1 MTPTAIDHVVLYAAD
16 VDETA
21 AFYERCGM
29 TRETF
34 AGGRVAVT
42 FGDAKINLHRAGDE
56 YVPHARAPT
65 SGAADFCLLVDET
78 TSEVVEHLECE
89 GIAVVE
95 GPVEKTGARG
105 PMTSVYVND
114 PDGNLVEFA
123 SYGSVGDESDD
134 RRERV

>member
-1 MTPTAIDHVVLYAAD
+1 VTPTDIDHVVLYAES

-42 FGDAKINLHRAGDE
+42 FGDAKINLHPAGDE
-56 YVPHARAPT
+56 YVPHARTPT
-65 SGAADFCLLVDET
+65 SGAADVCLVVDET
-78 TSEVVEHLECE
+78 ASETVDHLERE
-89 GIAVVE
+89 GIEVVE

-105 PMTSVYVND
+105 PMTSVYVRD

-123 SYGSVGDESDD
+123 SYG
-134 RRERV
+134 